1 MKDVSRREFLKTLC
15 LGITVAALQ
24 NLPMTTAFADSAIS
38 KTKIISK
45 SDRENLVATVARTV
59 QVSYKID
66 KNTIIEV
73 TRFTDIDGQNVT
85 LNRSVKEDGTGEEC
99 IRLKDFL
106 DAEPSCF
113 KNAEK
118 LLDEVYD
125 AKTERDIERLRKKF
139 NDLHNKYGS
148 AREHD
153 YLGQNGFY

>member
-1 MKDVSRREFLKTLC
+1 MDDVWLKSETKGEESYMFDLDDEKKS
-15 LGITVAALQ
+15 LKNELTDFI
-24 NLPMTTAFADSAIS
+24 DAIEE
-38 KTKIISK
+38 
-45 SDRENLVATVARTV
+45 DRIKAEDLYDDL
-59 QVSYKID
+59 S
-66 KNTIIEV
+66 
-73 TRFTDIDGQNVT
+73 
-85 LNRSVKEDGTGEEC
+85 KEDGTGEEC